1 MQAALAT
8 VHQYRRRRNRQDVV
22 CKKGRTAGMANKGAS
37 ARAFSKSQQQQL
49 KGAFYEKS
57 SCGDLFGA
65 AAVLQCMVVRP
76 DFYLLHSFD
85 GTDGAQSHAGLIQG
99 TDGNLYGTTA
109 YGGSDN
115 DGTVFKIPLGGGS
128 LTRLATF
135 HGTNGMLPLAGLVQE
150 DGNLYGTTYFGGV
163 NGDGTVFKIFPTG
176 GTLTTVYSFCSQSGC
191 SDGGGPA
198 AGLIQATD
206 GKLCGTT
213 YNGGVN
219 GDGTV
224 FSLSLGN
231 AQEQRDL
238 SVDEVTP

>member
-128 LTRLATF
+128 LTKLATF
-135 HGTNGMLPLAGLVQE
+135 HGTNGILPLAGLVQE
-150 DGNLYGTTYFGGV
+150 GGNLYGTTSMGGSDGAGTVFTIPLGGGTLTTLATFKAATNGYEPLAGLIQATDGNLYGTTYF
-163 NGDGTVFKIFPTG
+163 
-176 GTLTTVYSFCSQSGC
+176 
-191 SDGGGPA
+191 
-198 AGLIQATD
+198 
-206 GKLCGTT
+206 
-213 YNGGVN
+213 GGVN